1 LRTRAREAFSARRF
15 DEAAEAYEAAAR
27 LQPRNASVWAGLGA
41 ARLAGGNA
49 SAAVDAYEHAVEI
62 NPGSAAFHAAL
73 GRACASAGDRSRA
86 RTEYEAAL
94 RIDPDNRDATI
105 GLERL

>member
-1 LRTRAREAFSARRF
+1 
-15 DEAAEAYEAAAR
+15 
-27 LQPRNASVWAGLGA
+27 
-41 ARLAGGNA
+41 LAGGNA
-49 SAAVDAYEHAVEI
+49 RSAIDAYEHAVEI

-73 GRACASAGDRSRA
+73 GRACATAGDRGRA

>member
-1 LRTRAREAFSARRF
+1 
-15 DEAAEAYEAAAR
+15 
-27 LQPRNASVWAGLGA
+27 VWAGLGA

-62 NPGSAAFHAAL
+62 SPNSAAFHAAL
-73 GRACASAGDRSRA
+73 GRACASAGDRTRA
-86 RTEYEAAL
+86 RREYEAAL
-94 RIDPDNRDATI
+94 AIDPDNRDATI